1 MNLSDM
7 LVYADIQQLNRIAD
21 MYKCD
26 CSSNSKHDL
35 IQSILAAM
43 SSKAFDEHV
52 HKMTLEEL
60 RFVNTLLFETKKA
73 YSMEDLIARAQQS
86 RFEQE
91 SDRLHA
97 VNGVQVAL
105 QSANAAGSADSAV
118 KQSKGVKRKAEQKLK
133 SVQETVKSPR
143 EMIATFKH
151 RGWLFN
157 GYSGP
162 NKYLFHVPQDMK
174 QRFQKIMLHS
184 FAQKLEY
191 CNEPE
196 AYRDEQLLFEDDI
209 TIFLRYAQQNDIQL
223 AADGSMYKRW
233 LTAILDRLSVGEQ
246 PPAKGEWRFGYGRHF
261 NHYPN
266 RFSLL
271 YDFCRFSGYI
281 AEQSNELLA
290 ITPAGEAR
298 LLAKNE
304 QEISRLYQ
312 YWLKQYKLPIP
323 NLEAIVNW
331 LAELC
336 GRWVTIASIEQIL
349 LPYIKPYF
357 YDSAQSILEQRVIA
371 MLLHLGLLR
380 IGEHAAAGRVIRIT
394 PLGKAVIQG
403 TYKC

>member
-7 LVYADIQQLNRIAD
+7 LVYADIQQLNRIAE

-43 SSKAFDEHV
+43 SSKTFDEYV

-60 RFVNTLLFETKKA
+60 RFVNMLLFETKKA

-86 RFEQE
+86 RFEQK
-91 SDRLHA
+91 SSRMHA
-97 VNGVQVAL
+97 VNSTQVTL
-105 QSANAAGSADSAV
+105 LSLNAAESAEYV
-118 KQSKGVKRKAEQKLK
+118 GKQKKGVKRKAEHKLK
-133 SVQETVKSPR
+133 SAQEEVKSPR
-143 EMIATFKH
+143 EMIAAFKH
-151 RGWLFN
+151 RGWFFN
-157 GYSGP
+157 GYSSS

-174 QRFQKIMLHS
+174 RRFQKIMLHS
-184 FAQKLEY
+184 FAEKLEY

-196 AYRDEQLLFEDDI
+196 AYRDEQLLFEEDT

-223 AADGSMYKRW
+223 SADGSMYKRW
-233 LTAILDRLSVGEQ
+233 LTAILDRLNVGEQ
-246 PPAKGEWRFGYGRHF
+246 PPPKGEWRFGYGRHF
-261 NHYPN
+261 SQYPN

-281 AEQSNELLA
+281 VEQSNERLLV
-290 ITPAGEAR
+290 TPAGEAR
-298 LLAKNE
+298 LLAKKE

-323 NLEAIVNW
+323 NLEAIANW

-380 IGEHAAAGRVIRIT
+380 VGEHAAAGKVIRIT
-394 PLGKAVIQG
+394 PIGKAVIQG
-403 TYKC
+403 T